1 MSKYFFV
8 TNHYCKEFS
17 FLPILSCKNKK
28 KLLKLFSIIEKKNH
42 KFMHSEFTL
51 ILILSN
57 ICVSKNF
64 FNFKRTIEIN
74 SFLKQSDLIFS
85 NIKKFIMVSYV
96 VEIIRL
102 NLPDSSL
109 SNGNIKKFSRSK
121 FFFQYFISH
130 LSLFE
135 KSYTFRI
142 TNHLKKY

>member
-1 MSKYFFV
+1 MSKFHFV
-8 TNHYCKEFS
+8 TNHSLKKYS

-28 KLLKLFSIIEKKNH
+28 KILKMFSKIEKKNS
-42 KFMHSEFTL
+42 KFMYTEFTL

-64 FNFKRTIEIN
+64 FDFQRTIEIN
-74 SFLKQSDLIFS
+74 SFLKQRDVIFS
-85 NIKKFIMVSYV
+85 NIKKFIMVSYII
-96 VEIIRL
+96 EILRL
-102 NLPDSSL
+102 NLSNSSF
-109 SNGNIKKFSRSK
+109 STVHIKKFSRSK

>member
-1 MSKYFFV
+1 MSGLLFV
-8 TNHYCKEFS
+8 TNHSLKEYP
-17 FLPILSCKNKK
+17 FLPILFCKNKK
-28 KLLKLFSIIEKKNH
+28 KILKMFSRIEKKNN
-42 KFMHSEFTL
+42 KFIYTEFTL
-51 ILILSN
+51 MLILSN

-64 FNFKRTIEIN
+64 FDFKRTIEIN
-74 SFLKQSDLIFS
+74 SFLKQRDIIFS

-96 VEIIRL
+96 IEILRL
-102 NLPDSSL
+102 NL
-109 SNGNIKKFSRSK
+109 SNYSFSTVHIKKLSRSK

>member
-1 MSKYFFV
+1 MSGLLFV
-8 TNHYCKEFS
+8 TNHSLKEYQ

-28 KLLKLFSIIEKKNH
+28 KILKMFSRIEKRNN
-42 KFMHSEFTL
+42 KFMFTEFTL

-64 FNFKRTIEIN
+64 FDFKRTIEIN
-74 SFLKQSDLIFS
+74 SFLKQRDIIFS

-96 VEIIRL
+96 IEILRL
-102 NLPDSSL
+102 NL
-109 SNGNIKKFSRSK
+109 SNYSFSTVHIKKFSRSK

-142 TNHLKKY
+142 INHLKKY

>member
-64 FNFKRTIEIN
+64 FDFQRTIEIN
-74 SFLKQSDLIFS
+74 SFLKQSDITFS

-96 VEIIRL
+96 IEILRL
-102 NLPDSSL
+102 NLTDSSFL
-109 SNGNIKKFSRSK
+109 NGHIKKFSRSK
-121 FFFQYFISH
+121 FFFQYFVSH

>member
-1 MSKYFFV
+1 MSKFLFV
-8 TNHYCKEFS
+8 TNHSLKKYS

-28 KLLKLFSIIEKKNH
+28 KILKMFSKIEKKNS
-42 KFMHSEFTL
+42 KFMYTEFTL

-64 FNFKRTIEIN
+64 FDFQRTIEIN
-74 SFLKQSDLIFS
+74 SFLKQRDVIFS
-85 NIKKFIMVSYV
+85 NIKKFIMVSYII
-96 VEIIRL
+96 EILRL
-102 NLPDSSL
+102 NLSNSSF
-109 SNGNIKKFSRSK
+109 STVHIKKFSRSK

-142 TNHLKKY
+142 INHLKKY

>member
-1 MSKYFFV
+1 MSKFLFL
-8 TNHYCKEFS
+8 TNHSLNKYS

-28 KLLKLFSIIEKKNH
+28 KILKMFSKIEKKNS
-42 KFMHSEFTL
+42 KFMYTEFTL

-57 ICVSKNF
+57 ICISKNF
-64 FNFKRTIEIN
+64 FDFQRTIEIN
-74 SFLKQSDLIFS
+74 SFLKQRDVIFS

-96 VEIIRL
+96 IEILRL
-102 NLPDSSL
+102 NLSNSSFL
-109 SNGNIKKFSRSK
+109 TVHIKKFSRSK

-142 TNHLKKY
+142 TSHLKKY

>member
-1 MSKYFFV
+1 MSKFHFV
-8 TNHYCKEFS
+8 TNHSLKKYS

-28 KLLKLFSIIEKKNH
+28 KILKMFSKIEKKNS
-42 KFMHSEFTL
+42 KFMYTEFTL

-64 FNFKRTIEIN
+64 FDFQRTIEIN
-74 SFLKQSDLIFS
+74 SFLKQRDIIFS
-85 NIKKFIMVSYV
+85 NIKKFIMVSYII
-96 VEIIRL
+96 EILRL
-102 NLPDSSL
+102 NLSNSSF
-109 SNGNIKKFSRSK
+109 STVHIKKFSRSK

>member
-1 MSKYFFV
+1 MSNYLFV
-8 TNHYCKEFS
+8 TIHSLKEYS

-28 KLLKLFSIIEKKNH
+28 KILNLSSNIEKKNN
-42 KFMHSEFTL
+42 KIVYSEFTL
-51 ILILSN
+51 LLILSN

-74 SFLKQSDLIFS
+74 SFLKQSDIIFS
-85 NIKKFIMVSYV
+85 NLKKFIMVSYV
-96 VEIIRL
+96 IEILRL
-102 NLPDSSL
+102 NL
-109 SNGNIKKFSRSK
+109 SNFSFSTDHIKKISRSK

>member
-1 MSKYFFV
+1 MSKFLFL
-8 TNHYCKEFS
+8 TNHSLKKYS

-28 KLLKLFSIIEKKNH
+28 KILKMFSKIEKKNS
-42 KFMHSEFTL
+42 KFMYTEFTL

-64 FNFKRTIEIN
+64 FDFQRTIEIN
-74 SFLKQSDLIFS
+74 SFLKQRDVIFS

-96 VEIIRL
+96 IEILRL
-102 NLPDSSL
+102 NLSNSSF
-109 SNGNIKKFSRSK
+109 STVHIKKFSRSK